1 MLKIYLTIAWR
12 TLLKHKA
19 ISLIMIFGLSL
30 SMAAFMLIT
39 RYVFDELSYDEFHK
53 NADRIYR
60 IQLNDYKNKILTNS
74 SALGYYAE
82 GVAIKESVP
91 DVEDFVRLH
100 RADGML
106 SHRKPNGELVSFQEK
121 NGFYADASFFKIFS
135 FPLIKGS
142 ANQVL
147 QSPESV
153 VVSASMARKYFGNEN
168 PIGKILQ
175 LQSEWQGG
183 NYLVSGVFADVPANS
198 HFHFD
203 FIFSIQNLLK
213 NEQFAN
219 GGWYWANF
227 YTYLLLKPEANAKSV
242 ENLLPSV
249 IEKPLTRLWQRYNV
263 SQTMALQAITDIH
276 LNPLSNSE
284 IEPGGNIE
292 IIYVLII
299 VAILIVVIGLLNYI
313 NLSTV
318 MGMERAKE
326 VGVRKTLG
334 SGKGQLI
341 GQFLFESFIFN
352 FLALA
357 IGTGL
362 FLIATQFI
370 TQADFSILTQPVFY
384 LTIIGVSCLG
394 FVLSGFYPAFVLS
407 SFKPIVVL
415 KGRLSSNAS
424 GKSLRKGL
432 VIFQFSASIM
442 LIIST
447 IVINQQINFMQRQD
461 LGMNIEQKLI
471 INTPRILRTGSF
483 TNDIAFFKDRIV
495 ANTGVK
501 SVTASS
507 AVPGKEI
514 FWTAEFQRLHEAAD
528 KFTLCHV
535 VAIDEDFIPAYQIKL
550 LAGRNFTKEMILDDN
565 AIVINE
571 TAMRAFGFLTPES
584 ALNQEI
590 GDVLPKKIVGVVKDF
605 HQESLKSSTQPVV
618 FYHIP
623 WSSAFMTLNLQ
634 SKDIK
639 NTLFMIEEIYKNAF
653 PNNAFEYFFLDTYF
667 QQQYESDERLAKLFN
682 WFAGLAIYIACLGLL
697 GLAMFT
703 ARNRTKEIGVRKVL
717 GATVGSIV
725 VLLSK
730 DFLKPVFWAMLIAS
744 PLAWYAIDWWLQSFA
759 YRIAIEWWVFVVAGL
774 TAALI
779 AILTISFHSIK
790 SALMNPVKS
799 LKIE

>member
-1 MLKIYLTIAWR
+1 MLKIYLTIVWR
-12 TLLKHKA
+12 TLLKHKS
-19 ISLIMIFGLSL
+19 ISLIMIIGLSL

-39 RYVFDELSYDEFHK
+39 RYVFDELSFDKFHQH
-53 NADRIYR
+53 ADRIYR
-60 IQLNDYKNKILTNS
+60 IQLNDYKNKVLTNS
-74 SALGYYAE
+74 SALGYYAQ
-82 GVAIKESVP
+82 GVAIKESIP
-91 DVEDFVRLH
+91 DVEDFVRVH

-106 SHRKPNGELVSFQEK
+106 SHRKPNSELVSFQEK

-135 FPLIKGS
+135 FSLIKG
-142 ANQVL
+142 AADQVL
-147 QSPESV
+147 KSPESV

-227 YTYLLLKPEANAKSV
+227 YTYLLLKPEAKAKSV
-242 ENLLPSV
+242 EDLLPSV
-249 IEKPLTRLWQRYNV
+249 IEKPLTRIWQRYNI

-292 IIYVLII
+292 IIYVLIV
-299 VAILIVVIGLLNYI
+299 VAILILVIGLLNYI
-313 NLSTV
+313 NLATV

-362 FLIATQFI
+362 FLIATKFI
-370 TQADFSILTQPVFY
+370 TQADFTILTQPAFY
-384 LTIIGVSCLG
+384 LTILGVSCIG
-394 FVLSGFYPAFVLS
+394 FILSGFYPAFVLS
-407 SFKPIVVL
+407 SFKPIAVL
-415 KGRLSSNAS
+415 KGRLSTNAS
-424 GKSLRKGL
+424 RKSLRKGL

-447 IVINQQINFMQRQD
+447 IVINQQINFMQKQD
-461 LGMNIEQKLI
+461 LGMTIEQKLI

-483 TNDIAFFKDRIV
+483 TNDIAFFKDRIL

-514 FWTAEFQRLHEAAD
+514 FWTAEFQRLHQDAD

-623 WSSAFMTLNLQ
+623 WNSNFMTLSLQ

-653 PNNAFEYFFLDTYF
+653 PNNAFEYFFLDAYF

-717 GATVGSIV
+717 GATVSSIV
-725 VLLSK
+725 ILLSK
-730 DFLKPVFWAMLIAS
+730 DFLKPVFWAMLIAA

-759 YRIAIEWWVFVVAGL
+759 YRIAIQWWVFVVAGL
-774 TAALI
+774 TAVLI

>member
-12 TLLKHKA
+12 TLLKHKS
-19 ISLIMIFGLSL
+19 ISLIMIIGLSL
-30 SMAAFMLIT
+30 SMSAFMLIT
-39 RYVFDELSYDEFHK
+39 RYVFDELSYDEFHQ

-153 VVSASMARKYFGNEN
+153 VVSASMAKKYFGNEN

-175 LQSEWQGG
+175 LKSEWQGG

-227 YTYLLLKPEANAKSV
+227 YTYLLLKPEAKAKSV

-263 SQTMALQAITDIH
+263 SQTMTLQAITDIH

-483 TNDIAFFKDRIV
+483 TNDIAFFKARIL

-507 AVPGKEI
+507 SVPGKEI

-528 KFTLCHV
+528 KFTLCYV

-623 WSSAFMTLNLQ
+623 WNSAFMTLNLQ

>member
-39 RYVFDELSYDEFHK
+39 RYVFDELSYDEFHQ

-203 FIFSIQNLLK
+203 FIFSIQNLIK

-227 YTYLLLKPEANAKSV
+227 YTYLLLKPEAKAKSV

-249 IEKPLTRLWQRYNV
+249 IEKPLTRLWQRYNIA
-263 SQTMALQAITDIH
+263 QTMSLQAITDIH

-507 AVPGKEI
+507 SVPGKEI

-623 WSSAFMTLNLQ
+623 WNSAFMTLNLQ